1 MGLPTVPQ
9 QSERGTVIVLAFS
22 VAPSGTGCEDGPVH
36 DAVAA
41 AANVV
46 RDSGSPNTT
55 SSLFAE
61 TEGAR
66 DEGVGMVKRATEAVE
81 PFSSRISL
89 VSKVDVRPGCGGEPV
104 AKVERFEHKI
114 EVRRG

>member
-1 MGLPTVPQ
+1 M
-9 QSERGTVIVLAFS
+9 VLAFS

-61 TEGAR
+61 TEGAQ

-89 VSKVDVRPGCGGEPV
+89 VSKVDVRTGCGASRWRRSNGSNTRSKSGEG
-104 AKVERFEHKI
+104 KCRGWTS
-114 EVRRG
+114 RRL